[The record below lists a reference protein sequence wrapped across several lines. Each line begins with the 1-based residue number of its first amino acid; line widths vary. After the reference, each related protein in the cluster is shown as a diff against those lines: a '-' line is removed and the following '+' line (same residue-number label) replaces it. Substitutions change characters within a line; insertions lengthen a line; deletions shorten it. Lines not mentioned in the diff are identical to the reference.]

1 MTSTSSDTVKAS
13 NNTTNRTVEDISD
26 GKSFV
31 VAHLSD
37 PHIARV
43 DQINKGDLLSK
54 RLFGYLR
61 WKLKRRFE
69 QSYELLT
76 ILHKDLQRSKPD
88 HIAITGDLTQLSLP
102 AEFEKARDWLQSLGT
117 PEQVT
122 VIPGNHDTYVKT
134 AWHQSFAL
142 WLDYMLGDAQA
153 QPAGSISS
161 LAELF
166 PTLRIRNRIAL
177 IGISTAQPSAPHLA
191 TGAIG
196 ADQLKKL
203 ESILK
208 QLNDQ
213 RLFRIILIHHPP
225 ISGVVNWRRS
235 LTDAQFLQTLLER
248 YGAELVLFGHAH
260 KTAHGDL
267 ATPAGLIP
275 VMGVPSASSLRRSD
289 ARRSSYCLYKI
300 MSSAEG
306 WNVQMEERVF
316 SSGQHRFVG
325 GRQQEFCTPAGRR
338 KAFF

>member
-1 MTSTSSDTVKAS
+1 MTSTSSDTAKAGS
-13 NNTTNRTVEDISD
+13 TTNRTAEDMAD
-26 GKSFV
+26 RKSFV

-37 PHIARV
+37 PHFARV
-43 DQINKGDLLSK
+43 DQIDKRDLLSK

-69 QSYELLT
+69 QSYELLN
-76 ILHKDLQRSKPD
+76 ILHKDLQQAKPD
-88 HIAITGDLTQLSLP
+88 HIVVTGDLTQLSLP

-142 WLDYMLGDAQA
+142 WLDYMLSDTKDLQ
-153 QPAGSISS
+153 AGSITS
-161 LAELF
+161 LDELY

-177 IGISTAQPSAPHLA
+177 IGINTAQPSAPHLA
-191 TGAIG
+191 TGSIG

-203 ESILK
+203 ENILK
-208 QLNDQ
+208 QLNGQ

-225 ISGVVNWRRS
+225 VSGVVNWRRS

-275 VMGVPSASSLRRSD
+275 AMGAPSASSLRRSD
-289 ARRSSYCLYKI
+289 ARRSRYYLYKI
-300 MSSAEG
+300 TSYVEG
-306 WNVQMEERVF
+306 WNVHMDERIF
-316 SSGQHRFVG
+316 SLDQHGVIA
-325 GRQQEFCTPAGRR
+325 GRQQDFSFLAGGS
-338 KAFF
+338 

>member
-1 MTSTSSDTVKAS
+1 MTSTSSDTAKAS
-13 NNTTNRTVEDISD
+13 NTANQTFEDIAD

-102 AEFEKARDWLQSLGT
+102 VEFTLARDWLQSLGT
-117 PEQVT
+117 SEQVT

-134 AWHQSFAL
+134 LWDQTLFH
-142 WLDYMLGDAQA
+142 WLDYMLGDAQV
-153 QPAGSISS
+153 QQTGSIFS

-177 IGISTAQPSAPHLA
+177 IGINTAQPSAPHLA
-191 TGAIG
+191 SGAIG

-208 QLNDQ
+208 QLNGQ

-260 KTAHGDL
+260 KTVHGDL

-275 VMGVPSASSLRRSD
+275 AMGAPSASSLRRSG
-289 ARRSSYCLYKI
+289 ARQSRYYLYKI
-300 MSSAEG
+300 TPSAEG
-306 WNVQMEERVF
+306 WNVRMDERIF
-316 SSGQHRFVG
+316 SLDQHRFIA
-325 GRQQEFCTPAGRR
+325 GRQQDFSVPHGAG
-338 KAFF
+338 

>member
-1 MTSTSSDTVKAS
+1 MTLTSSDTAKAS
-13 NNTTNRTVEDISD
+13 STTKRTAEDTGD
-26 GKSFV
+26 TKSFV
-31 VAHLSD
+31 VAHFSD
-37 PHIARV
+37 PHIAHV
-43 DQINKGDLLSK
+43 DQIVGRDLLSK

-76 ILHKDLQRSKPD
+76 ILHKDLQLSKPD

-102 AEFEKARDWLQSLGT
+102 AEFEKAREWLQSIGT

-142 WLDYMLGDAQA
+142 WLDYMLGDSKDLQA
-153 QPAGSISS
+153 DSITS
-161 LAELF
+161 LEELY

-177 IGISTAQPSAPHLA
+177 IGINTAQPSAPHLA
-191 TGAIG
+191 TGTIG
-196 ADQLKKL
+196 TVQLKKL

-208 QLNDQ
+208 QLNGQ
-213 RLFRIILIHHPP
+213 RFFRIVLIHHPP

-235 LTDAQFLQTLLER
+235 LTDAQLLQTLLER

-260 KTAHGDL
+260 KTAEGNL

-275 VMGVPSASSLRRSD
+275 AVGAPAVLSLRGSD
-289 ARRSSYCLYKI
+289 ARRSRYFLYKI
-300 MSSAEG
+300 MPSVDG
-306 WNVQMEERVF
+306 WNVIMNERLF
-316 SSGQHRFVG
+316 SLEQHRFIG
-325 GRQQEFCTPAGRR
+325 GRQQEYSFPHEAS
-338 KAFF
+338 

>member
-1 MTSTSSDTVKAS
+1 MTSISSDTAKVGS
-13 NNTTNRTVEDISD
+13 TTKQTAEDMAD
-26 GKSFV
+26 GKDFV
-31 VAHLSD
+31 IAHFSD

-43 DQINKGDLLSK
+43 DQIVKRDLLNK
-54 RLFGYLR
+54 RLLGYLR

-102 AEFEKARDWLQSLGT
+102 DEFKKARDLLQSLGT

-134 AWHQSFAL
+134 AWHQSFAH
-142 WLDYMLGDAQA
+142 WLDYMLGDAQD
-153 QPAGSISS
+153 QQAGSITS
-161 LAELF
+161 LDELY

-177 IGISTAQPSAPHLA
+177 IGICTAQPSGPHLA

-203 ESILK
+203 ENILK
-208 QLNDQ
+208 QIDSQ
-213 RLFRIILIHHPP
+213 RFFRIILIHHPP
-225 ISGVVNWRRS
+225 IPGVVNWRRS
-235 LTDAQFLQTLLER
+235 LTDAPSLHALLER

-267 ATPAGLIP
+267 DTPAGLIP
-275 VMGVPSASSLRRSD
+275 AIGAPSASSLGRTEERRS
-289 ARRSSYCLYKI
+289 RYYLYKI
-300 MSSAEG
+300 RPSVEG
-306 WNVQMEERVF
+306 WDVHMNERVF
-316 SSGQHRFVG
+316 SLDQHRFTA
-325 GRQQEFCTPAGRR
+325 GRQQKLYVPAAAG
-338 KAFF
+338 

>member
-1 MTSTSSDTVKAS
+1 MTSTSSDTAKAS
-13 NNTTNRTVEDISD
+13 STTKRTAEDMAD

-31 VAHLSD
+31 VAHFSD
-37 PHIARV
+37 PHIAGV
-43 DQINKGDLLSK
+43 DQIDKRDFLSK

-76 ILHKDLQRSKPD
+76 ILHKDLQHSKPD

-102 AEFEKARDWLQSLGT
+102 AEFEKARDWLQSLGS

-153 QPAGSISS
+153 QQAGSISS

-166 PTLRIRNRIAL
+166 PTLRIRHRIAL

-208 QLNDQ
+208 QLNGQ

-225 ISGVVNWRRS
+225 IPGVVNWRRS
-235 LTDAQFLQTLLER
+235 LTDAPFLQTMLER
-248 YGAELVLFGHAH
+248 YGIELVLFGHAH
-260 KTAHGDL
+260 KTAQGDL

-275 VMGVPSASSLRRSD
+275 AMGAPSASSLRRSD
-289 ARRSSYCLYKI
+289 TRRSRYYLYKI
-300 MSSAEG
+300 MSYAEG
-306 WNVQMEERVF
+306 WNVHMDERVF
-316 SSGQHRFVG
+316 SLDQHRFIG
-325 GRQQEFCTPAGRR
+325 GRQQDFSFPAGGS
-338 KAFF
+338 

>member
-13 NNTTNRTVEDISD
+13 STTNRTSEDMAD

-37 PHIARV
+37 PHFARV
-43 DQINKGDLLSK
+43 DQIDKRDILSK

-134 AWHQSFAL
+134 QWDQTLSL
-142 WLDYMLGDAQA
+142 WLDYMLGDGQA
-153 QPAGSISS
+153 QQAGSITS
-161 LAELF
+161 LDDLY

-177 IGISTAQPSAPHLA
+177 IGINTAQPSAPHLA

-208 QLNDQ
+208 QLNGQ
-213 RLFRIILIHHPP
+213 RLFRIVLIHHPP

-235 LTDAQFLQTLLER
+235 LTDAQLLQALLER
-248 YGAELVLFGHAH
+248 HGAELVLFGHAH
-260 KTAHGDL
+260 KAAQGTL

-275 VMGVPSASSLRRSD
+275 AMGAPAASSLRGSD
-289 ARRSSYCLYKI
+289 ARRSRYYLYKI
-300 MSSAEG
+300 MPSAEG
-306 WNVQMEERVF
+306 WNVLMNERLF
-316 SSGQHRFVG
+316 SLEQYRFIA
-325 GRQQEFCTPAGRR
+325 GRQQDFSVSYGAS
-338 KAFF
+338 

>member
-1 MTSTSSDTVKAS
+1 MTSISSDTAKAS
-13 NNTTNRTVEDISD
+13 NTTNRPVEHIAD

-43 DQINKGDLLSK
+43 DQINMGDLLSK

-88 HIAITGDLTQLSLP
+88 HIVITGDLTQLSLP
-102 AEFEKARDWLQSLGT
+102 VEFTLARDWLQSLGT
-117 PEQVT
+117 SEQVT

-134 AWHQSFAL
+134 LWDQTLFH
-142 WLDYMLGDAQA
+142 WLDYMLGDAQV
-153 QPAGSISS
+153 QQTGSISS

-177 IGISTAQPSAPHLA
+177 IGISTALPSAPHLA
-191 TGAIG
+191 TGTIG

-208 QLNDQ
+208 QINGQ

-225 ISGVVNWRRS
+225 ISGVVSWRRG
-235 LTDAQFLQTLLER
+235 LTDANAFQALIKQ
-248 YGAELVLFGHAH
+248 YGAELILYGHTH

-275 VMGVPSASSLRRSD
+275 VMGAPSASSLRRSD
-289 ARRSSYCLYKI
+289 TRRSGYFLYQI

-306 WNVQMEERVF
+306 WNVHMEERVF
-316 SSGQHRFVG
+316 SLDQHQFIA
-325 GRQQEFCTPAGRR
+325 GRQQEFSVPAGGS
-338 KAFF
+338 